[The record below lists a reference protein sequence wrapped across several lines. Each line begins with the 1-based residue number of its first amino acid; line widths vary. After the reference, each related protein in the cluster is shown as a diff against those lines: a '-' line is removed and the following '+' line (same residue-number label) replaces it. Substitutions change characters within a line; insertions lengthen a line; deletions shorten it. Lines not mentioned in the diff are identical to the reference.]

1 MDSLLF
7 NGIMQEGISIHPFC
21 NRILKMWKNINIT
34 EVTYLLREEL
44 KKRAKSMVQIP
55 SHFQPLIEEYVEGEN
70 GEEKAMFLWAN
81 EGQDEGITLN
91 LDSSGNL
98 TRLSI
103 EMNDINS
110 DVAPLNIEQKREYA
124 EQFLLSHYP
133 SALNNLTYYKS
144 KKLTSAERFY
154 YEQIVMDLPL
164 EHAGCYIDIDSG
176 GDIVNFTYE
185 GVKRAPDIP
194 KMLISKEKLIKHV
207 KNNLDFQ
214 LTIANLYMD
223 ILDVAEDELS
233 LVYEPEQYFMKY
245 KADVLKPTLTIVHDE
260 DVPQTYVSPPPH
272 SNTTVH
278 KDLSIEDIIGIN
290 EKMEVIREVDMG
302 EETGIVWRDRN
313 WEKKE
318 KDLSIN
324 GFFKTQS
331 GDTIKAFISKKTG
344 KVRSF
349 MWFNERSGLLR
360 LSREECYQKA
370 IAFLQMIA
378 PEYYQYLQLIVQQ
391 NEDDEDDSST
401 KESFTFHMYNSH
413 GIQIQL
419 ELVVVAV
426 NRQTGQ
432 VDHYSGPSFDIEQL
446 NQVPDEPVISKKE
459 ASEIFINNLD
469 FELAWNKDYDS
480 ETESYILVYQ
490 ACDRYSR
497 TSIRYIDA
505 IIGTVISNIDN

>member
-1 MDSLLF
+1 M
-7 NGIMQEGISIHPFC
+7 
-21 NRILKMWKNINIT
+21 LK
-34 EVTYLLREEL
+34 EEL
-44 KKRAKSMVQIP
+44 KKRAKSLVQIP

-103 EMNDINS
+103 EMNDIYSN
-110 DVAPLNIEQKREYA
+110 VVPLNKEQKREYA

-133 SALNNLTYYKS
+133 AALKDLTYYNS
-144 KKLTSAERFY
+144 KELTGADRFY
-154 YEQIVMDLPL
+154 YAQLVMNLPL
-164 EHAGCYIDIDSG
+164 EHAGCYIDVDSG
-176 GDIVNFTYE
+176 GGIVTFTYE
-185 GVKRAPDIP
+185 GVKTAPEIP
-194 KMLISKEKLIKHV
+194 EMLISKEKLVKHV
-207 KNNLDFQ
+207 QNSLDFQ
-214 LTIANLYMD
+214 LTIVNLYMD
-223 ILDVAEDELS
+223 IHNVAEDGLC
-233 LVYEPEQYFMKY
+233 LVYESEQYFMKY

-278 KDLSIEDIIGIN
+278 KDLSIEDIIGIT

-313 WEKKE
+313 WGEKE

-324 GFFKTQS
+324 GFFTTQS
-331 GDTIKAFISKKTG
+331 GDTVKAFISKKTG

-378 PEYYQYLQLIVQQ
+378 PDYYQYLQLIVQQ
-391 NEDDEDDSST
+391 NEEDEDDSST

-413 GIQIQL
+413 GIPIQL

-432 VDHYSGPSFDIEQL
+432 VDHYSGPSFDLEQL
-446 NQVPDEPVISKKE
+446 NRVPVEPVISKKE

-469 FELAWNKDYDS
+469 FELVWNKDYAS

-490 ACDRYSR
+490 ACDRHSR
-497 TSIRYIDA
+497 RPIRYIDA
-505 IIGTVISNIDN
+505 KTGAVITNKDN